1 MCQCTYE
8 KKDRVC
14 AKITAHTLYIWS
26 GVLLLLWGFK
36 LLQSPAKLVGAR
48 GGLASAT
55 HSVQAAD
62 DLLGLHTDDKAGQ
75 PLCVAVTSTMEDT
88 LANAS
93 VRPCSHLYV
102 LTAGAAGFIEN
113 LTVSDTFVANDV

>member
-1 MCQCTYE
+1 MFQ
-8 KKDRVC
+8 R
-14 AKITAHTLYIWS
+14 L
-26 GVLLLLWGFK
+26 
-36 LLQSPAKLVGAR
+36 AKLVGAR

-55 HSVQAAD
+55 NSVQAAD
-62 DLLGLHTDDKAGQ
+62 DLLGLHADNKAGKS
-75 PLCVAVTSTMEDT
+75 LCVAVTSTMEDT

-93 VRPCSHLYV
+93 VRTCGHLYV